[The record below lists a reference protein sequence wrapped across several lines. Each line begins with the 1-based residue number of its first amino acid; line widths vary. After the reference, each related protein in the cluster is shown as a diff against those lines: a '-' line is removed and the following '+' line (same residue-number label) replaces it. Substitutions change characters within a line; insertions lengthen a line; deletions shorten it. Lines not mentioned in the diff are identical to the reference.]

1 MPMMG
6 LMMDV
11 PLLASRV
18 IEHAGRHHARTAV
31 VARGIEGAIV
41 RSDWGTVRDRA
52 ARLAN
57 GLRAAGIGAETRVA
71 SLAWNTIDHIE
82 VFYAVLGLG
91 APLHTLNARLAVGDL
106 AELVARVDDSI
117 CFVDA
122 ANLSLAAQLAP
133 LVPMVRQWIYLG
145 EALPDGAPGLPGLVA
160 RGALEAAQ
168 ACEIDWP
175 QFDENRAAIICFTS
189 GSTGR
194 PKGVVYSHRS
204 LTLSA
209 INMTM
214 ADMYADLRPGGLPA
228 VCPIAPIF
236 HANGWMMPF
245 SAPMNGHEL
254 VLPGRA
260 FDAASIVALMREA
273 GVTLA
278 GAVPTVWG
286 DIVAELD
293 RTGTTLPHL
302 RTALIA
308 GATLPEAIYD
318 GLRRHGIDPRQTW
331 GMTEV
336 PGACRA
342 TPPPG
347 SEHAGPTR
355 LRELE
360 LRRQGH
366 VSFLA
371 DLRIVDDA
379 GAELPRDGVAAGH
392 MQVRG
397 PTVAARY
404 LGEPAGETRQ
414 WLETGDISRLHP
426 DSSVE
431 VVDRAKDVIKS
442 GGEWISSPALEAA
455 ASTHPA
461 IAEAAAIAVPHPRWQ
476 ERPLL
481 LCVLVADAPQPAV
494 AEIQAH
500 LAAKLA
506 KWWVP
511 EDIRF
516 VAALPRGA
524 TGKID
529 KQALKDRYRT

>member
-1 MPMMG
+1 
-6 LMMDV
+6 MMDV
-11 PLLASRV
+11 PLIASRL
-18 IEHAGRHHARTAV
+18 IEHAGRHHAHTSV
-31 VARGIEGAIV
+31 VTRELDGSIV
-41 RSDWGTVRDRA
+41 HSNWGTVRDRA

-57 GLRAAGIGAETRVA
+57 GLLARGFTGETRMA
-71 SLAWNTIDHIE
+71 SLAWNTADHIE
-82 VFYAVLGLG
+82 VYYAVLGIG
-91 APLHTLNARLAVGDL
+91 APLHTLNARLTVADL
-106 AELVARVDDSI
+106 TDLVTRVDDTA
-117 CFVDA
+117 CFVDS
-122 ANLSLAAQLAP
+122 ANLALAAQLAP
-133 LVPMVRQWIYLG
+133 HVPMVRQWIYLG
-145 EALPDGAPGLPGLVA
+145 DDLPADAPAIPGLVA
-160 RGALEAAQ
+160 RGTIEAGHGAR
-168 ACEIDWP
+168 IVWP
-175 QFDENRAAIICFTS
+175 EFDERRAATICFTS

-204 LTLSA
+204 LLLSA

-214 ADMYADLRPGGLPA
+214 ADMYADLRPGALPA

-245 SAPMNGHEL
+245 SAPMNGHKL

-260 FDAASIVALMREA
+260 FDAPSIVELMREG

-286 DIVAELD
+286 DILAELD
-293 RTGTTLPHL
+293 RSESTLPL
-302 RTALIA
+302 LQTALIA
-308 GATLPEAIYD
+308 GAILPENIYA
-318 GLRRHGIDPRQTW
+318 GLRHHGIAPRQNW

-336 PGACRA
+336 PGATRA
-342 TPPPG
+342 SPPPG
-347 SEHAGPTR
+347 SEALNTTTR
-355 LRELE
+355 RELE

-371 DLRIVDDA
+371 DLRIVDDE
-379 GAELPRDGVAAGH
+379 GVELPHDGVAAGY

-404 LGEPAGETRQ
+404 LGEAASETRD
-414 WLETGDISRLHP
+414 WLDTGDISRLYP
-426 DSSVE
+426 DSTMQ

-455 ASTHPA
+455 ATTHPA
-461 IAEAAAIAVPHPRWQ
+461 IAEAAAIAMPHPRWQ

-481 LCVLVADAPQPAV
+481 LCVAVPGLEPPALDD
-494 AEIQAH
+494 IRAH
-500 LAAKLA
+500 LGQTLA
-506 KWWVP
+506 KWWIP

-516 VAALPRGA
+516 VDSLPKGT

-529 KQALKDRYRT
+529 KKILKDRYRTS